1 MAQEFIDV
9 LDGNTSHKYVE
20 HVCKVEEV
28 YRVADAL
35 VEEDIE
41 CNLIDSDSD
50 QDQEIYEDMYDEDD
64 DNV

>member
-20 HVCKVEEV
+20 HVRKAEEV

-35 VEEDIE
+35 VEDIE

-50 QDQEIYEDMYDEDD
+50 QEIDEDM
-64 DNV
+64 